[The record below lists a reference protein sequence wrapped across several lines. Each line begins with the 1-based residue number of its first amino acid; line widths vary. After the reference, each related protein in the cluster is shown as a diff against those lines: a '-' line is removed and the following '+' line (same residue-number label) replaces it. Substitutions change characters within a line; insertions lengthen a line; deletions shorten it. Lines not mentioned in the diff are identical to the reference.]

1 MLKCFLE
8 IISGLVV
15 ECVHVCVFVD
25 SVETGT
31 GRVLFKLPPN
41 HFIPVLQGHIISN
54 LLWIICVIYT

>member
-1 MLKCFLE
+1 MLKCFLA

-15 ECVHVCVFVD
+15 VCVHVCVFGD

-41 HFIPVLQGHIISN
+41 HFIPVLHGI
-54 LLWIICVIYT
+54 

>member
-1 MLKCFLE
+1 M
-8 IISGLVV
+8 
-15 ECVHVCVFVD
+15 CVFVD